1 MSWSITPVIKAVV
14 RGTQMGEW
22 HADEQRW
29 RGRRRAAADTLTSQH
44 GACRPASPGKGFLH
58 YCPLYMFFHFLSFCM
73 VTAPPASSFSP
84 HLRYFL
90 PVELLLSF
98 AAARSLFILLYQTDG
113 SWLLQW
119 RKFSHVFLIKAP
131 HRSPVVAFRAESERL
146 AACETWQ
153 RWQWGA
159 RPSDRRL
166 NDVLSWFS
174 FHFMLPYFEYVSRRT
189 GDTKC
194 TSISV
199 TDNTGRALPG
209 LVIEQLQIYM
219 CRFTDKAFLCLS
231 LTSVSLHLQEET
243 HPQRFYTDQ

>member
-1 MSWSITPVIKAVV
+1 
-14 RGTQMGEW
+14 
-22 HADEQRW
+22 
-29 RGRRRAAADTLTSQH
+29 
-44 GACRPASPGKGFLH
+44 
-58 YCPLYMFFHFLSFCM
+58 M

-153 RWQWGA
+153 RWQ
-159 RPSDRRL
+159 
-166 NDVLSWFS
+166 
-174 FHFMLPYFEYVSRRT
+174 
-189 GDTKC
+189 
-194 TSISV
+194 
-199 TDNTGRALPG
+199 
-209 LVIEQLQIYM
+209 
-219 CRFTDKAFLCLS
+219 
-231 LTSVSLHLQEET
+231 
-243 HPQRFYTDQ
+243 